1 MLEVDPIHVEQA
13 TTHVGQNEAV
23 APHFGQPQA
32 IVGRTNGLARTAD
45 KLAEGEINLPPAGEV
60 VHKTCLKPLGRVGRL
75 IDAHIIHQCVLREGH
90 AIINRPTEVAAD
102 GRIEEQEEGM
112 VEYPL
117 IRRHIG
123 GDGLVVFHIIHVP
136 DDAVGHPFHPI
147 GLVALAGDGIGEGE
161 GVPKRCATRVAG
173 AMNRTEDLVG

>member
-1 MLEVDPIHVEQA
+1 MEQA
-13 TTHVGQNEAV
+13 IATGGQNEAV
-23 APHFGQPQA
+23 TPHFGQPQA

-45 KLAEGEINLPPAGEV
+45 KLAEGQVNLPPAREI
-60 VHKTCLKPLGRVGRL
+60 VHEGRLKPLGRVL
-75 IDAHIIHQCVLREGH
+75 SLVDAHIIHQRVLREGH
-90 AIINRPTEVAAD
+90 ASINRPTEVAAD